1 MPKKKAEKPII
12 DKKHL
17 SCKKGDYCTAKAQY
31 LADPQWQIRARE
43 YRRRLSGAMRP
54 LAAHDIQ
61 NIPKAKSLH
70 VVRKYDGEFTYVVF
84 DGKQIFSVNPGGTV
98 RMGLPCYDE
107 AEKAL
112 KKAKVESAVFATE
125 LYAMGD
131 LKGRNAVQEIVGIL
145 RNPKSEADLKR
156 VGMAVFDIVE
166 LNGKE
171 IGAASAVFKEL
182 KKLFGKS
189 KLAHIA
195 EHVVAD
201 KPETIEERFAEWVI
215 EQGAEGLVVRHDRL
229 GYYKVKLRHNLDAAI
244 IGYSEG
250 TENRKAMLHDMLVA
264 VMREDGTFHEIARVG
279 GGFTEDDR
287 RILFDEL
294 KRRVVPSEYVAV
306 NNDYVA
312 YEMIEPGPVIEMS
325 FLDMIPENSKGD
337 PVKRMVLEFDGERY
351 NALSR
356 MPLVSVISPQFVR
369 IRDDKEANIE
379 DVNIRQVTNL
389 VNVRDV
395 DKPARADDLKPSEL
409 IERQVYKKTMR
420 GASMVRKLLLWKTNK
435 EDTGEYP
442 GYVVYGTDFSPNRV
456 EPLQRDVKIAS
467 NEKTARQLFAEM
479 AKRYFVGG
487 WEKVA

>member
-17 SCKKGDYCTAKAQY
+17 SRKKGDYYTAKAQN

-61 NIPKAKSLH
+61 NIPKAKSLY

-84 DGKQIFSVNPGGTV
+84 DGSNLFSVNPGGTV
-98 RMGLPCYDE
+98 RIGLPGYEE
-107 AEKAL
+107 ARKAL
-112 KKAKVESAVFATE
+112 IKAKVKSAVLAAE

-131 LKGRNAVQEIVGIL
+131 LKGRNSVQEIVGIL
-145 RNPKSEADLKR
+145 RSPKSEADLKR
-156 VGMAVFDIVE
+156 VGMAIFDIVE

-171 IGAASAVFKEL
+171 IETAAGVFKEL
-182 KKLFGKS
+182 KKIFGKG
-189 KLAHIA
+189 KLAHMA

-201 KPETIEERFAEWVI
+201 KPETIEERFAEWVL
-215 EQGAEGLVVRHDRL
+215 EQGAEGLVIRHDRL
-229 GYYKVKLRHNLDAAI
+229 GYYKIKLRHNLDAAV

-250 TENRKAMLHDMLVA
+250 SDNRKGMLHDLLVA
-264 VMREDGTFHEIARVG
+264 VMREDGTYHEIARVG
-279 GGFTEDDR
+279 GGFTEEDR
-287 RILFDEL
+287 RVLFDEL

-312 YEMIEPGPVIEMS
+312 YEMIEPGPVVEMS
-325 FLDMIPENSKGD
+325 FLDLIPENAKGD
-337 PVKRMVLEFDGERY
+337 PVKRMVLEFDGERF

-369 IRDDKEANIE
+369 VRDDKEANVE

-389 VNVRDV
+389 VRVPDV
-395 DKPARADDLKPSEL
+395 DKPARAGDLKSSEL
-409 IERQVYKKTMR
+409 LEREVYKKTMR
-420 GASMVRKLLLWKTNK
+420 GASMVRKLLLWRTNK
-435 EDTGEYP
+435 EETGEYP

-456 EPLQRDVKIAS
+456 DPLQRDVKIAS
-467 NEKTARQLFAEM
+467 SEKTARQLFTQM